1 MLKKL
6 IDYEFENLI
15 QQLNQAKCIYDTPVE
30 YLQGILKRKYEY
42 PTYSDE
48 DWELVEK
55 EENELASIGDLIDS
69 AIETACRLKNNTH
82 KIYMKKFNK

>member
-55 EENELASIGDLIDS
+55 EENELVDDLK
-69 AIETACRLKNNTH
+69 EE
-82 KIYMKKFNK
+82 FNKFEFEEFTSGDDYDEE